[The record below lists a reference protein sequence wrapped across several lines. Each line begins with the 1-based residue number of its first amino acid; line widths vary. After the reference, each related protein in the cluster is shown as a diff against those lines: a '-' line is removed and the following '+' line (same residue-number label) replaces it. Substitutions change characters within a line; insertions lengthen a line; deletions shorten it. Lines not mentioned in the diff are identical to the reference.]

1 MLFDTVPMSLS
12 LVDSHCHLDRLDL
25 APYPDGMDGVLAAAR
40 EQGVSDV
47 LCVCINW
54 ENFPAVRALA
64 QQHAHV
70 YATVGVH
77 PNDDEGHEPSLDELV
92 AAAQA
97 PKIIGIGETGL
108 DYFRSE
114 GDLAWQHERFRRH
127 IQAARAVDKPL
138 VVHSRDAQA
147 DTIRILREE
156 GADAVGGIMHCF
168 VDDWDTAAQAL
179 DLGFHISFS
188 GIITFNNAVQV
199 REVAARVPDERLLVE
214 TDAPYLAPMP
224 YRGKP
229 NYPAYVRHVAER
241 LAMVRGTTVEAI
253 AALTSANFFR
263 LFRLA

>member
-1 MLFDTVPMSLS
+1 MSLS

-54 ENFPAVRALA
+54 ENFPAVRTLA

-92 AAAQA
+92 AAAQT

-108 DYFRSE
+108 DYYRSE

-199 REVAARVPDERLLVE
+199 REVAARVPDDRLLVE

>member
-1 MLFDTVPMSLS
+1 MSIS

-25 APYPDGMDGVLAAAR
+25 APFPDGMDGVLAAAR

-54 ENFPAVRALA
+54 ENFPAVHALA
-64 QQHAHV
+64 QQHPHV

-77 PNDDEGHEPSLDELV
+77 PNDDEGHEPSLEELV
-92 AAAQA
+92 TQAQS
-97 PKIIGIGETGL
+97 PKVIGIGETGL
-108 DYFRSE
+108 DYYRSE
-114 GDLAWQHERFRRH
+114 GDLTWQHERFRRH
-127 IQAARAVDKPL
+127 IQAARAVNKPL
-138 VVHSRDAQA
+138 IVHSRDAQA

-199 REVAARVPDERLLVE
+199 REVAARVPDDRLLVE

-224 YRGKP
+224 HRGKP

-241 LAMVRGTTVEAI
+241 LASVRGTTVEAV
-253 AALTSANFFR
+253 AELTSANFFR